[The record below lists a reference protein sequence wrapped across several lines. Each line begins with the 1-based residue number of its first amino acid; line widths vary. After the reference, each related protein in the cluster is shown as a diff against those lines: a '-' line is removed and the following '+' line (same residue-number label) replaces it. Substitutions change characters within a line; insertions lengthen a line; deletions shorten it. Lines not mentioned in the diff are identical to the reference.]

1 MHIRQDPN
9 NVAGQYH
16 NMSTYLSRSETYWL
30 SHGRTVF
37 CPSPLTWIQVSLDRL
52 IGYLFGFLLDAGS
65 PLVLLWAIC
74 SNKTLVLNPLFL
86 KQKESS
92 TLLKYKRLQA
102 AVRYMLNLAWSFLIS
117 KLIRGVLFYQW
128 TVGFPVYPY
137 IKVGID
143 IKLISVSVA
152 YNS

>member
-1 MHIRQDPN
+1 MLLGNI
-9 NVAGQYH
+9 
-16 NMSTYLSRSETYWL
+16 TT
-30 SHGRTVF
+30 
-37 CPSPLTWIQVSLDRL
+37 SLPTLAVQRPIGFRMAEQL

-102 AVRYMLNLAWSFLIS
+102 AVRHRHQTHLSIS
-117 KLIRGVLFYQW
+117 RL
-128 TVGFPVYPY
+128 
-137 IKVGID
+137 
-143 IKLISVSVA
+143 
-152 YNS
+152 